1 MTERLSLFCKW
12 LSHAVMALAGAC
24 LVAITAIITWQ
35 VFARYVL
42 NNSPAWTEQAALLV
56 LVWMIF
62 LGGAA
67 GVHQGFHLRLSLLE
81 ESCPEP
87 WRRWLRLCTQALVIL
102 FGLTMAVCGAGLGMA
117 TMGHELPA
125 LGVSRAVTY
134 IPVAISGALIA
145 LFSLD
150 RAIAIGL
157 NREVPAWN

>member
-12 LSHAVMALAGAC
+12 LSRVVMALAGAC

-87 WRRWLRLCTQALVIL
+87 WRKRLRAGTQVLVVL

-117 TMGHELPA
+117 TMDHDLPA

-134 IPVAISGALIA
+134 IPVALSGILIA
-145 LFSLD
+145 VFALD
-150 RAIAIGL
+150 RAIAIAQG
-157 NREVPAWN
+157 REVPAWS